1 MTTGRINQVCTSLLP
16 RPQARKASVRQQ
28 QQQYR
33 NIPEGEKQAK
43 RQASL
48 RRKLTHERLA
58 REESATMLFP
68 SQRQAVRVQSND
80 AQTRLDRQLYR
91 STAANPSFEFCKSG
105 GPQLQFS
112 SQLAPTSAPN
122 SPEPQRRR
130 QSQHK
135 LSTIQ
140 DAMR

>member
-1 MTTGRINQVCTSLLP
+1 
-16 RPQARKASVRQQ
+16 
-28 QQQYR
+28 
-33 NIPEGEKQAK
+33 
-43 RQASL
+43 
-48 RRKLTHERLA
+48 
-58 REESATMLFP
+58 MLFP

-80 AQTRLDRQLYR
+80 AQARLDRQLYK
-91 STAANPSFEFCKSG
+91 STAANPSFEFCRSG

-112 SQLAPTSAPN
+112 SQLAPTNAP
-122 SPEPQRRR
+122 EQLECERRK